1 MSLQEIEAAIT
12 KLPARELS
20 QLATWFQAHH
30 HGVWDQQ
37 ISDDSDAGRL
47 DNLLDE
53 VDEEYAAGLAK
64 PL

>member
-20 QLATWFQAHH
+20 ELATWFQEHH
-30 HGVWDQQ
+30 HDVWDRQ
-37 ISDDSDAGRL
+37 IADDLESGRL
-47 DNLLDE
+47 DDLLADVE
-53 VDEEYAAGLAK
+53 QEHAAGLAK